1 MTVIAKEVTETET
14 DTLQAQE
21 EDITPT
27 VKPRTQMMT
36 ATDVDAMTVND
47 PVGTTIGTGKR
58 TEIGRGAVDIVMR
71 DHVVGRPRL
80 RGRGTGWQDQIDRGN
95 VNETVKAKDEQDGL
109 HHLVDDSYIWLL
121 RIS

>member
-1 MTVIAKEVTETET
+1 MIVIAKEVMETET

-21 EDITPT
+21 EDIIPK
-27 VKPRTQMMT
+27 VKTRTLKTT
-36 ATDVDAMTVND
+36 ATDVDAMIVIG
-47 PVGTTIGTGKR
+47 PVGMTIGTGKG
-58 TEIGRGAVDIVMR
+58 TETGRGAVDIVMR
-71 DHVVGRPRL
+71 DHGAGHPRL
-80 RGRGTGWQDQIDRGN
+80 KGRGTGWQDQIDRGN